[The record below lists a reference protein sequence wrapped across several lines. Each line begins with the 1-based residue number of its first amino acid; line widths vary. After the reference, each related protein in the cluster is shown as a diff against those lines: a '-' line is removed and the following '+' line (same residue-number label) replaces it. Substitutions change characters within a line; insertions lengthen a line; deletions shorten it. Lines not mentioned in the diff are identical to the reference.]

1 MSHLGRGW
9 LARGWRTD
17 RAQPQIPAQTP
28 LCPPVRTRAWHH
40 PPQPRL
46 APTSQQHLV
55 PLQGPS
61 QASDSPPLLPQR
73 AFWSP
78 LSALSCIPIA
88 EPRGRGTDLPKV
100 TRVGRAPSHLN
111 GCVRAPSPLDAFG
124 SRPLRGCLHDPR
136 PACQVQGDGRW
147 LGLHSGAS
155 ASVAPGSGAE

>member
-9 LARGWRTD
+9 QARGWRTD
-17 RAQPQIPAQTP
+17 RAQPQIAAQTP
-28 LCPPVRTRAWHH
+28 LCPPVRTRAWRH

-78 LSALSCIPIA
+78 LSALSCILIA
-88 EPRGRGTDLPKV
+88 EPRRRGTDLPKV
-100 TRVGRAPSHLN
+100 TRASRAPSHLK

-124 SRPLRGCLHDPR
+124 SRPLRGLPAPSRASLSGPGGWSLAGTPLGRRRLRRPR
-136 PACQVQGDGRW
+136 
-147 LGLHSGAS
+147 LGS
-155 ASVAPGSGAE
+155 